1 MRARVNY
8 FIFLFSASLACSNVS
23 NENLVAA
30 QQNTDTSTY
39 TTISFKDTSIN
50 FGTINMGEKTSIL
63 FEFTNTGNHPLYLTE
78 VKPGCGCTVA
88 AYTKNAIAPGG
99 KGNVTASFDSNK
111 SHPGTVTKNIFVTTN
126 TSNGITH
133 TLTFNGEIQQLKT
146 Q

>member
-1 MRARVNY
+1 MRTICY
-8 FIFLFSASLACSNVS
+8 FIIFLLSTLVACSNAS
-23 NENLVAA
+23 N
-30 QQNTDTSTY
+30 DSTSY

-63 FEFTNTGNHPLYLTE
+63 FEFTNTGNHPLFLTE

-88 AYTKNAIAPGG
+88 DYTKNAVPPGG

-111 SHPGTVTKNIFVTTN
+111 SHLGSVTKNIFVTSN
-126 TSNGITH
+126 SSNGITH
-133 TLTFNGEIQQLKT
+133 TLTFMGEIQQLKT

>member
-1 MRARVNY
+1 MRTICY
-8 FIFLFSASLACSNVS
+8 FIFFLLSTLVACSNAS
-23 NENLVAA
+23 N
-30 QQNTDTSTY
+30 DSTSN

-63 FEFTNTGNHPLYLTE
+63 FEFTNTGNHPLFLTE

-88 AYTKNAIAPGG
+88 DYTKNAVPPGG
-99 KGNVTASFDSNK
+99 KGKVTASFDSNK
-111 SHPGTVTKNIFVTTN
+111 SHLGSVTKNIFVTSN
-126 TSNGITH
+126 SSNGITH

>member
-1 MRARVNY
+1 MKKICCF
-8 FIFLFSASLACSNVS
+8 FILLSTILIACSNAS
-23 NENLVAA
+23 TEKLAAA
-30 QQNTDTSTY
+30 QQITDTATY
-39 TTISFKDTSIN
+39 TTISWKDTIIN

-88 AYTKNAIAPGG
+88 DYTKSAILPGA

-111 SHPGTVTKNIFVTTN
+111 SHPGTVAKNIFVTSN
-126 TSNGITH
+126 SINGITH